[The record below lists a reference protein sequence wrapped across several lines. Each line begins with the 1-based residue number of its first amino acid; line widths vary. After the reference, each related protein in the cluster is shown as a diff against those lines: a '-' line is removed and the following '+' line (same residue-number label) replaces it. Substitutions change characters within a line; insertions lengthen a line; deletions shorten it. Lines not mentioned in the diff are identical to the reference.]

1 MARFANIL
9 GINIPTSNTFYDTL
23 YFDHLLI
30 AIASVTQPPALLRP
44 RRLSCGRYAGRQTLN
59 DDDDPSQDVGESED
73 EDEAEEDFQDR
84 ILDLVNDIHID
95 GEQDEQGERAD
106 MIGISLLSSDS
117 GDGSDNSIQF
127 SGMRDKR
134 S

>member
-30 AIASVTQPPALLRP
+30 AIAS
-44 RRLSCGRYAGRQTLN
+44 
-59 DDDDPSQDVGESED
+59 DVGESED
-73 EDEAEEDFQDR
+73 EDEADEDFQDR

-95 GEQDEQGERAD
+95 GEQDEQEARAD